1 MSESILGM
9 DSLRHASELA
19 IAAQRGNVTVSAKM
33 CIEMLDRIAELEA
46 ERDKL
51 REAISN
57 HKLKLN
63 ATAAIP
69 TSIDRELWAALDR
82 EIVYQTEDEIPVDR
96 AGRKMYNKFGDK
108 LDIGER

>member
-1 MSESILGM
+1 MM
-9 DSLRHASELA
+9 DRP
-19 IAAQRGNVTVSAKM
+19 SATGRKAWV
-33 CIEMLDRIAELEA
+33 EYADWLEA
-46 ERDKL
+46 ELDNL

-96 AGRKMYNKFGDK
+96 AGRKMFNKFGDK
-108 LDIGER
+108 LDIEER